1 MADTEEVLA
10 SVGDPAEGDLRGRHV
25 DEVRRAT
32 RSTGLLAGGVLLTA
46 WPLWALFDHVHEP
59 DRAASFLAVRG
70 VIEVLIL
77 PVVACLWHRRLGTRH
92 AELLVLLLLG
102 LPQAAIG
109 WMVARVEGS
118 VEPYM
123 LGFSLPLFGSAVLLI
138 WRPRMTAALF
148 GIAAAALVIALS
160 TAPEPPTAA
169 DLATITFYLGTAAV
183 VSFAGQAY
191 RYRLAWKELI
201 GRAAVEREQ
210 ERSERLLREL
220 ERTSREDA
228 LTGVANRRR
237 WDELTT
243 EAVDRARRSRGDLAV
258 VLCDI
263 DHFKHVNDRHGHAR
277 GDAVLRSVAEHIV
290 GGVRATDEVARI
302 GGDEFAVLCPQTG
315 LHDAADLAARLR
327 STTNADAIAVTI
339 SFGVAALERDDV
351 TADQLLARADGELYR
366 AKLTRDA
373 VCAAGRRWDLA
384 S

>member
-1 MADTEEVLA
+1 ML
-10 SVGDPAEGDLRGRHV
+10 SGGQGDDGLRARHL
-25 DEVRRAT
+25 DEVRRVT
-32 RSTGLLAGGVLLTA
+32 RTTGLMAGGVLLTA
-46 WPLWALFDHVHEP
+46 WPLWAVFDQVHEP
-59 DRAASFLAVRG
+59 DRAGAFLTVRL
-70 VIEVLIL
+70 VIEILLVPVLG
-77 PVVACLWHRRLGTRH
+77 CLWHRRFGTRH
-92 AELLVLLLLG
+92 AELLVLVMLG

-109 WMVARVEGS
+109 WMVARLDGPVD
-118 VEPYM
+118 PYL

-138 WRPRMTAALF
+138 WRPRFTAAL
-148 GIAAAALVIALS
+148 IAIAVSALVVALS

-169 DLATITFYLGTAAV
+169 DLATITFYVGTAAV
-183 VSFAGQAY
+183 VSFVGQAY
-191 RYRLAWKELI
+191 RCRLAWNELV

-220 ERTSREDA
+220 ERASREDA

-263 DHFKHVNDRHGHAR
+263 DHSKHVNDRHGHAR

-290 GGVRATDEVARI
+290 GGVRDRDEVARI

-327 STTNADAIAVTI
+327 STTDAAGDAIAVTI
-339 SFGVAALERDDV
+339 SFGLAALEGDDA
-351 TADQLLARADGELYR
+351 TTDQLLARADGELYR

-373 VCAAGRRWDLA
+373 VCAAGRRWDPA